1 MQKYYLRQCSLTQL
15 DNDFGLRQVFANA
28 ILDQWLT
35 AEITLSAYEKDVLQH
50 LRHLLLINTPGWNE
64 QELALHFIGPLL
76 SIVQFTEPYRFNLF
90 AERRI
95 SAIISGL
102 ESEIELSGE
111 PDGMIATGYRE
122 PKVPLFAF
130 TEYKRQIDPEGDPA
144 GQTLAA
150 MLVGQALNGD
160 HAPLYG
166 AYVVGS
172 DWRFMVLENK
182 HYTIS
187 RDYSALS
194 DEIFDILRILK
205 ALKAIILDLTT
216 P

>member
-1 MQKYYLRQCSLTQL
+1 MQKYYFRQCTLTRL
-15 DNDFGLRQVFANA
+15 DDSFGLRQVFSSAA
-28 ILDQWLT
+28 LDHWLA
-35 AEITLSAYEKDVLQH
+35 AELAPSSYEKDVLHH
-50 LRHLLLINTPGWNE
+50 LRHLLTINAPGWNE

-76 SIVQFTEPYRFNLF
+76 SVIQFTEPYRFNLF

-95 SAIISGL
+95 SATLPGI

-122 PKVPLFAF
+122 PKIPLFAF
-130 TEYKRQIDPEGDPA
+130 TEYKRQLDPEGDPA

-160 HAPLYG
+160 HAPIYG
-166 AYVVGS
+166 AYVIGS
-172 DWRFMVLENK
+172 DWRFMVLEDK

-205 ALKAIILDLTT
+205 SLKAIIMDLTAA
-216 P
+216 